1 VLTSVAVANEVTLC
15 KIQNNECVEVA
26 IDRKDLDYVY
36 NFAMEGLN
44 VGSCSEK
51 GYTVK
56 DSTQNMDIPFLHKS
70 LMLTHMRRSALDVL
84 ALKAQAWLS
93 APFLWAKSPTASKPV
108 APNPAQM
115 AALRGHG
122 KHGKPLRHHPDTLV
136 DDFVPGP
143 EPTILEEAKFEIERL
158 KAALYKARKAAGV
171 SDSNAVVGSAGI
183 LEQFM
188 ADELATFKDQ
198 VESVDDGS
206 KDKDTRFS
214 VKDLLDTEF
223 SSDNGDFIS
232 HDSSFDDEFDF
243 DNDFDMDDDDD
254 EQKAEEAHKGVELFA
269 NAQKS
274 VQRASNGVA
283 NKKNLAPKDGSY
295 CARIPSGLLEE
306 VEGLISPAN
315 FHLDAKTRVLCC
327 EEHDDPE
334 ALGQCLVDLDAM
346 TNMDTYSRVGHVMQ
360 LDLQWAWQD
369 RDIFVR

>member
-1 VLTSVAVANEVTLC
+1 
-15 KIQNNECVEVA
+15 
-26 IDRKDLDYVY
+26 
-36 NFAMEGLN
+36 
-44 VGSCSEK
+44 
-51 GYTVK
+51 
-56 DSTQNMDIPFLHKS
+56 
-70 LMLTHMRRSALDVL
+70 
-84 ALKAQAWLS
+84 
-93 APFLWAKSPTASKPV
+93 
-108 APNPAQM
+108 
-115 AALRGHG
+115 
-122 KHGKPLRHHPDTLV
+122 
-136 DDFVPGP
+136 
-143 EPTILEEAKFEIERL
+143 
-158 KAALYKARKAAGV
+158 
-171 SDSNAVVGSAGI
+171 VGSAGI

-223 SSDNGDFIS
+223 SSDNGDFIA

-283 NKKNLAPKDGSY
+283 KKKNLAPKDGSC

-334 ALGQCLVDLDAM
+334 ALGQCLVNLDAM